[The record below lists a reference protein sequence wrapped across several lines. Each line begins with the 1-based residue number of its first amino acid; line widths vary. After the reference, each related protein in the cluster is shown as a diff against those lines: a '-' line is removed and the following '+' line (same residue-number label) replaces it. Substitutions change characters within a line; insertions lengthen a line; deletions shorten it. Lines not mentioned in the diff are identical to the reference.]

1 MTQNSQSKATNM
13 ATNIATSTTT
23 KLLAMLIL
31 IAGLSMPAFAHIPE
45 EGLVGGFAQGYVH
58 PLFGWDHVAA
68 MIAVGIWGALLGG
81 RAIWVLP
88 VVFPFVMVI
97 GGIMG
102 MIGVP
107 LPEASILYGIAGS
120 SIIIGLAIVFGWKP
134 PLVLTGII
142 VGLFAI
148 FHGFAHGQ
156 NMPSASSPIS
166 YGIGFVLGSGTLHL
180 IGIIFGMLT
189 RFSWGLSVLRIG
201 GAIIAL
207 TGFAVLFGLI

>member
-1 MTQNSQSKATNM
+1 MLNNSQS
-13 ATNIATSTTT
+13 IILR
-23 KLLAMLIL
+23 LLVTLVVLIG
-31 IAGLSMPAFAHIPE
+31 ISIPAFAHIPE

-81 RAIWVLP
+81 RAVWILP
-88 VVFPFVMVI
+88 VVFPFIMVI

-102 MIGVP
+102 MVGVP
-107 LPEASILYGIAGS
+107 LPEISILYGIALS
-120 SIIIGLAIVFGWKP
+120 SIIIGLAIVLRWTP
-134 PLVLTGII
+134 PLILTAII
-142 VGLFAI
+142 VGLFAV

-180 IGIIFGMLT
+180 IGIIFGMLD
-189 RFSWGLSVLRIG
+189 RYSWGLTLLRIG